1 MSYIGQGLPADTFQG
16 FTTDKFTGDGTANK
30 AFTLTKEPFSEDTI
44 LVTIDGVVQEPTDD
58 FTVSGTTLTLVGTA
72 ANGSEVNVTHMGG
85 PLPIGGAAELDLN
98 GASDKLILDAD
109 GDTTI
114 SADTDDEIN
123 IKVGGTDAFNILGS
137 KLIVAD
143 TASHTDD
150 FLQIESPASGGGH
163 GIQIRR
169 NDSNTDQQVG
179 RVQFGNNSDVD
190 LGIVA
195 CKTDG
200 AVNTGAIVV
209 STASAGTTAE
219 RFRVTEAG
227 IHIGGTADAN
237 ALDDYEEG
245 TWTVTLGNSDAT
257 EAMTL
262 NGSFGG
268 TAGTMHYT
276 KIGQQVFVG
285 GYIVATGN
293 GTFDS
298 NSAVYINGL
307 PFTVRNS
314 NTAYTAISIGYA
326 QGLNITASE
335 HISGYTRLN
344 ETHAALQRWDAT
356 SGSTA
361 LTRDEFSSDGGFIFT
376 INYLTDA

>member
-1 MSYIGQGLPADTFQG
+1 MSYIGQGLPADVFAG
-16 FTTDKFTGDGTANK
+16 FTIDKFTGTGVASQ
-30 AFTLTKEPFSEDTI
+30 TLTLSKAPLGETAL

-58 FTVSGTTLTLVGTA
+58 FTVSGTTVTIVGTA
-72 ANGSEVNVTHMGG
+72 PLNSEINVTHLSGTV
-85 PLPIGGAAELDLN
+85 PNTLASAVDVN
-98 GASDKLILDAD
+98 GLSDGIILDAD

-137 KLIVAD
+137 KLIIAD
-143 TASHTDD
+143 NASHTDD

-169 NDSNTDQQVG
+169 NDSNTDQNVG

-190 LGIVA
+190 LGVIS

-245 TWTVTLGNSDAT
+245 DFQVTTTYAGSGSWGLNTSNDTLHYVKVGNVVHIMGQIKVNAYSGASGIGYIDLPFTQAAQTEDADTGTGEVQILGASANSNVFCINVYGGLARLYFDRHDAT
-257 EAMTL
+257 SLANAAL
-262 NGSFGG
+262 
-268 TAGTMHYT
+268 A
-276 KIGQQVFVG
+276 Q
-285 GYIVATGN
+285 
-293 GTFDS
+293 FDS
-298 NSAVYINGL
+298 NLAIN
-307 PFTVRNS
+307 
-314 NTAYTAISIGYA
+314 ISISY
-326 QGLNITASE
+326 
-335 HISGYTRLN
+335 H
-344 ETHAALQRWDAT
+344 T
-356 SGSTA
+356 S
-361 LTRDEFSSDGGFIFT
+361 
-376 INYLTDA
+376 

>member
-137 KLIVAD
+137 KLIVND
-143 TASHTDD
+143 SASHTDD
-150 FLQIESPASGGGH
+150 FLQIETPASGGGH
-163 GIQIRR
+163 GVQIRR
-169 NDSNTDQQVG
+169 NDSNTDQTVG
-179 RVQFGNNSDVD
+179 RVQFGNNADVD
-190 LGIVA
+190 LGIVS

-200 AVNTGAIVV
+200 ATNTGAIVV

-245 TWTVTLGNSDAT
+245 TWTISLGNSDAS

-262 NGSFGG
+262 NGSYGG
-268 TAGTMHYT
+268 TSGSMYYT
-276 KIGQQVFVG
+276 KMGQQVIVS
-285 GYIVATGN
+285 GYVVATAN
-293 GTFDS
+293 GSFSS
-298 NSAVYINGL
+298 NSAVYLNGL
-307 PFTVRNS
+307 PFTCKNQ
-314 NTAYTAISIGYA
+314 NTAYSAINMGYA

-335 HISGYTRLN
+335 HIGGYVRINNTNGVLV
-344 ETHAALQRWDAT
+344 RWDQ
-356 SGSTA
+356 STGA
-361 LTRDEFSSDGGFIFT
+361 STLTRDEFSEDGGFIFT
-376 INYLTDA
+376 ICYLTDS

>member
-1 MSYIGQGLPADTFQG
+1 MPYIGQGLPSNAFTGYDTE
-16 FTTDKFTGDGTANK
+16 TFTGDGTANK
-30 AFTLTKEPFSEDTI
+30 AFTLAKQPFSENSI
-44 LVTIDGVVQEPTDD
+44 LVTIDGVVQEATED

-72 ANGSEVNVTHMGG
+72 PNNSEVNVVH
-85 PLPIGGAAELDLN
+85 LGAALALGEASKLDTN
-98 GASDKLILDAD
+98 GASDQLILDAD

-137 KLIVAD
+137 KLIIAD

-169 NDSNTDQQVG
+169 NDTNTDQNVG

-190 LGIVA
+190 LGVIS

-200 AVNTGAIVV
+200 ANNTGAIVV

-227 IHIGGTADAN
+227 IHIGGTGDAN

-245 TWTVTLGNSDAT
+245 TWTPAIANVTTSSVTGK
-257 EAMTL
+257 
-262 NGSFGG
+262 
-268 TAGTMHYT
+268 YT
-276 KIGQQVFVG
+276 KIGRHVSLHLYMNISG
-285 GYIVATGN
+285 
-293 GTFDS
+293 GTFDTTTLQITGVPF
-298 NSAVYINGL
+298 ANG
-307 PFTVRNS
+307 NHE
-314 NTAYTAISIGYA
+314 AIGSIMYNQLDHGTDYQIMPYFN
-326 QGLNITASE
+326 QGTTSIRIYQSK
-335 HISGYTRLN
+335 
-344 ETHAALQRWDAT
+344 DAT
-356 SGSTA
+356 GWGGLATNI
-361 LTRDEFSSDGGFIFT
+361 LSSASSFFISLV
-376 INYLTDA
+376 YES

>member
-1 MSYIGQGLPADTFQG
+1 MSYIGQGFPADTFQG

-72 ANGSEVNVTHMGG
+72 PNNSEVNVTHMGG

-123 IKVGGTDAFNILGS
+123 IKVRGTDAFNILGS
-137 KLIVAD
+137 KLIVND
-143 TASHTDD
+143 SASHTDD
-150 FLQIESPASGGGH
+150 FLQIETPASGGGH
-163 GIQIRR
+163 GVQIRR
-169 NDSNTDQQVG
+169 NDSNTDQTVG
-179 RVQFGNNSDVD
+179 RVQFGNNTDVD
-190 LGIVA
+190 LGIVS

-200 AVNTGAIVV
+200 ATNTGAIVV

-227 IHIGGTADAN
+227 IHVGGTADAN

-245 TWTVTLGNSDAT
+245 TWTGVFKSNAGSMTMNSSYTTGRYVKVGRLVNVYGYFA
-257 EAMTL
+257 ANG
-262 NGSFGG
+262 NGSAD
-268 TAGTMHYT
+268 TS
-276 KIGQQVFVG
+276 Q
-285 GYIVATGN
+285 
-293 GTFDS
+293 
-298 NSAVYINGL
+298 SARLHGL
-307 PFTVRNS
+307 PFDV
-314 NTAYTAISIGYA
+314 
-326 QGLNITASE
+326 
-335 HISGYTRLN
+335 
-344 ETHAALQRWDAT
+344 AANAT
-356 SGSTA
+356 SYGGGAMGYFTAVA
-361 LTRDEFSSDGGFIFT
+361 LTSGGVPAYYLRPGDDAVSLTQLGIGTADVSSITIANISADGAFMISAHYYT
-376 INYLTDA
+376 TS

>member
-30 AFTLTKEPFSEDTI
+30 AFTLTKKPFSEDTI

-85 PLPIGGAAELDLN
+85 PLPIGGASELDLN

-137 KLIVAD
+137 KLIVGD

-163 GIQIRR
+163 GVQIRR
-169 NDSNTDQQVG
+169 NDSNTDQTVG
-179 RVQFGNNSDVD
+179 RVQFGNNADVD
-190 LGIVA
+190 LGIVS

-200 AVNTGAIVV
+200 ATNTGAIVV
-209 STASAGTTAE
+209 STASSGTTAE

-227 IHIGGTADAN
+227 IHVGGTADVN

-245 TWTVTLGNSDAT
+245 TFTASY
-257 EAMTL
+257 
-262 NGSFGG
+262 GSSGSNTG
-268 TAGTMHYT
+268 YYT
-276 KIGQQVFVG
+276 KIGRVVTIHFT
-285 GYIVATGN
+285 ITGTSQ
-293 GTFDS
+293 TF
-298 NSAVYINGL
+298 NEITGL
-307 PFTVRNS
+307 PFSSDLATGSVTFGRLLSVGTNKDRSVVGGNTSSTSIYLYDEGATSSNLSTGSGTVRLDITVVYITNS
-314 NTAYTAISIGYA
+314 
-326 QGLNITASE
+326 
-335 HISGYTRLN
+335 
-344 ETHAALQRWDAT
+344 
-356 SGSTA
+356 
-361 LTRDEFSSDGGFIFT
+361 
-376 INYLTDA
+376 